1 MAPPDMASAALHPT
15 LHIARAFD
23 EALDAATFCTAK
35 VSDYDRGALMMLFVT
50 AEMAG
55 VSDERT
61 RRLAE
66 LRISSATGSSSLS
79 ASRTKSARPSS
90 GCLRTKS
97 KRPRMNWKWL
107 SSALRAWIAMRFAR
121 LRRRWAERLNR
132 RGKSSRKAD

>member
-1 MAPPDMASAALHPT
+1 MASAALHPT

-66 LRISSATGSSSLS
+66 LRISSAGGSSLS
-79 ASRTKSARPSS
+79 SASRPKS
-90 GCLRTKS
+90 GLRSFACSKMKS
-97 KRPRMNWKWL
+97 RKQLMSFKWL
-107 SSALRAWIAMRFAR
+107 ASALTAWIAMRFAR